1 MNAGRAV
8 VVGAGRIG
16 SGFVAERMLEAGLE
30 VTLVART
37 AERAEAVNRDRG
49 VRFDLLTRTGVRD
62 RFVGPLEALSAED
75 GPAVTRRIAGAA
87 LVVVSV
93 GSSQLPD
100 AAATIAPGLA
110 AHRGSVNVLAVGN
123 QADTG
128 SRLRE
133 LVTTH
138 APGAVEH
145 HGYAGVLVDRVVTTR
160 RDDATDAADPVRY
173 VAEARINAAVE
184 AGALRAALPRVA
196 GLRPVENYGA
206 HVQRKLYVFSAG
218 HAAAAYLGAL
228 RGHRLVSRA
237 VDDPEVRAGVLAAMA
252 EGQAGLATRYGR
264 GFAGGASRRFA
275 ELARFRQAALADT
288 VDRVGRDPLRK
299 LGPDDRILGP
309 ALLAAEAGILPV
321 SLPVVAAAALWFG
334 SENPILSRRLHRDGV
349 PVVLERSA
357 GLPASSPLTG
367 LVTRAFSLL
376 HRTRSI
382 TSVRAALAADL
393 APLLAS

>member
-1 MNAGRAV
+1 M
-8 VVGAGRIG
+8 VGAGRIG
-16 SGFVAERMLEAGLE
+16 CGYVAERLLEAGFE

-37 AERAEAVNRDRG
+37 AERAEAVNRDGG
-49 VRFDLLTRTGVRD
+49 VRVDLLTHAGVRD
-62 RFVGPLEALSAED
+62 RFVGPLEALPTED
-75 GPAVTRRIAGAA
+75 GPAVTRRVAESA

-93 GSSQLPD
+93 GSSQLAD
-100 AAATIAPGLA
+100 VAATIAPGLA
-110 AHRGSVNVLAVGN
+110 AHREPVNVLVVGN
-123 QADTG
+123 QADG
-128 SRLRE
+128 GPRLRE
-133 LVTTH
+133 LVTAH

-160 RDDATDAADPVRY
+160 RDAADGAVRY

-206 HVQRKLYVFSAG
+206 NVQRKLYVFSAG

-237 VDDPEVRAGVLAAMA
+237 VDDPDVRAGVLAAME
-252 EGQAGLATRYGR
+252 EGQAGLAARYGS

-275 ELARFRQAALADT
+275 ELARFGQVALADT
-288 VDRVGRDPLRK
+288 VERVGHDPLRK

-309 ALLAAEAGILPV
+309 ALLAAEAGIRPV
-321 SLPVVAAAALWFG
+321 SLPVVAAAALRFG
-334 SENPILSRRLHRDGV
+334 TENPMLSRRLHRDGV
-349 PVVLERSA
+349 PAVLERPA
-357 GLPASSPLTG
+357 GLPANSPLTG

-376 HRTRSI
+376 DRNCSI
-382 TSVRAALAADL
+382 TSVRAALAAEIDQT
-393 APLLAS
+393 PLLAS

>member
-16 SGFVAERMLEAGLE
+16 SGYVAERMLEAGFE

-37 AERAEAVNRDRG
+37 AERAEAVNRNRG
-49 VRFDLLTRTGVRD
+49 VRVDLLTRTGVRD
-62 RFVGPLEALSAED
+62 RFVGPLEALPAED
-75 GPAVTRRIAGAA
+75 GPAVTRRIAESA
-87 LVVVSV
+87 LVVASV
-93 GSSQLPD
+93 GSSQLAD
-100 AAATIAPGLA
+100 VAATIAPGLA
-110 AHRGSVNVLAVGN
+110 AHRKPVNVLVVGN
-123 QADTG
+123 QADAG

-133 LVTTH
+133 LVTAH

-160 RDDATDAADPVRY
+160 HDNSAGAVRY
-173 VAEARINAAVE
+173 VAEARFNAAVE

-218 HAAAAYLGAL
+218 HVAAAYLGAL

-237 VDDPEVRAGVLAAMA
+237 VDDPEVRAGVLAAMT
-252 EGQAGLATRYGR
+252 EGQAGLAARYGR

-275 ELARFRQAALADT
+275 ELARFGQAALADT

-299 LGPDDRILGP
+299 LGARDRIFGP
-309 ALLAAEAGILPV
+309 ALLAAGGGILPV
-321 SLPVVAAAALWFG
+321 SLVVVAAAALRFG
-334 SENPILSRRLHRDGV
+334 SENPMLSGRLHRDGV
-349 PVVLERSA
+349 PAVLERPA
-357 GLPASSPLTG
+357 GLPANSPLTG
-367 LVTRAFSLL
+367 LVASAFSLL
-376 HRTRSI
+376 DRTCSI
-382 TSVRAALAADL
+382 TSVRAALAAEIDQT
-393 APLLAS
+393 PLLAS